1 MGWFL
6 IRFWLSLLCAAVMST
21 AAFALDVVAEGEA
34 VIENEDVTLAR
45 KLALRRAMS
54 SAIEQSGGMLQATT
68 ISTPDQLKEH
78 TSLSSRNQVLGTRVV
93 SEHIEK
99 GKLKLIAEVKLAGP
113 GQPLACAERPLRK
126 ALVTAFPLQLPEQLA
141 SGEYLNW
148 PTDTAQHLARVFN
161 ASNRLLSA
169 AAPNRIPFVTLEG
182 FPEPE
187 RSNGIPKLVGWAQ
200 AERAQYVVAGV
211 FRDFGTTRKAFV
223 LRERQLIVEA
233 YIYDGISGELIAR
246 KEFTRVLLGTVRL
259 PKTIVF
265 GGKDFCES
273 VLGSA
278 YLDLMAELARWA
290 EATIGCMPFS
300 TRVIRADNKQ
310 IYVDA
315 GSDSGLEPGMELVL
329 TRHKTEA
336 VSTAAGDIQ
345 IGETKPLAGVV
356 IKSVTPRYSV
366 AEITARK
373 NPPKAQVGDVLYG
386 L

>member
-1 MGWFL
+1 MGRFL
-6 IRFWLSLLCAAVMST
+6 IRFCLSFVCAAVFTT

-45 KLALRRAMS
+45 KLALRHALT

-68 ISTPDQLKEH
+68 ISTLGQVREH
-78 TSLSSRNQVLGTRVV
+78 TSLSSRNQVLGTRIV

-99 GKLKLIAEVKLAGP
+99 GRLKLIAEVKLAGP

-126 ALVTAFPLQLPEQLA
+126 ALVTAFPVQMPEQLA
-141 SGEYLNW
+141 AGEYMNW
-148 PTDTAQHLARVFN
+148 PTDTAQHLARAFN
-161 ASNRLLSA
+161 AGNRLLAA

-187 RSNGIPKLVGWAQ
+187 RGNGVPKLVNWAQ

-211 FRDFGTTRKAFV
+211 FRDFGTTRKAILF
-223 LRERQLIVEA
+223 RERQLIVEA
-233 YIYDGISGELIAR
+233 YLYDGISGELIAR
-246 KEFTRVLLGTVRL
+246 QEFTRVLVGTVRL

-273 VLGSA
+273 VLGNA

-300 TRVIRADNKQ
+300 TRVIKADGKQ
-310 IYVDA
+310 LYLDT

-329 TRHKTEA
+329 TRQKTETL
-336 VSTAAGDIQ
+336 STAAGDIP
-345 IGETKPLAGVV
+345 IGERKALAGAVV
-356 IKSVTPRYSV
+356 RSVHPRYSI

-373 NPPKAQVGDVLYG
+373 NVPKAQPGDVLYG